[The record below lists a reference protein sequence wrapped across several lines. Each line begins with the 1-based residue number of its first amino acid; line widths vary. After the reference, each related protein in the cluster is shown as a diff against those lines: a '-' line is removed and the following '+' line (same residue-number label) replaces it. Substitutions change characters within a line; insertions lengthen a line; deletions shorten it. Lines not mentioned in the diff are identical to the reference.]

1 MAARR
6 AIIGVMG
13 GGEASPETA
22 SLARALGQAIADE
35 GWILLSGGRN
45 AGVMTAVSQGAA
57 ESGGVVV
64 GILPDRDLQ
73 RASPHLTIPIRTG
86 LGDGRNIINILS
98 SDMVVALPGGAG
110 TLSEISLA
118 LKNGKSLLLL
128 GWPQPPL
135 PQMPR
140 EVASFNDVPAL
151 IARIRALL
159 PALLG

>member
-13 GGEASPETA
+13 GGEVSPETA
-22 SLARALGQAIADE
+22 SLARTLGQAIADE

-57 ESGGVVV
+57 ESGGIVV

-98 SDMVVALPGGAG
+98 SDVVVALPGGSG

-118 LKNGKSLLLL
+118 LKSGRPLLLL

-140 EVASFNDVPAL
+140 EVTSFNDVLAL
-151 IARIRALL
+151 IARIRTLL
-159 PALLG
+159 PALLS